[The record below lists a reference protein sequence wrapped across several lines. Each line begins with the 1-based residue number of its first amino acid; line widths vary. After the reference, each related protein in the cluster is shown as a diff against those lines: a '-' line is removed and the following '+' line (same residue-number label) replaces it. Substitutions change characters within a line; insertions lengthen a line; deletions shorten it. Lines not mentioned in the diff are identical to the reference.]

1 MIKNGVMKIVNKT
14 ILNNVNTMNTVSTI
28 KISQLSKSFDSL
40 YRIHKISLKDSF
52 NKLNF
57 KVNYLYSV
65 VETKEL

>member
-1 MIKNGVMKIVNKT
+1 
-14 ILNNVNTMNTVSTI
+14 MNTVSTI
-28 KISQLSKSFDSL
+28 KISQLSKRFDSL

-65 VETKEL
+65 IETKEL